1 MPKINVYLP
10 DDLADAV
17 REAGLPVSA
26 ICQRALDQAVRR
38 VTAARQTVLGELDAD
53 GLAARLPQFTARAV
67 TVVSLAID
75 RARATWSATVTTGHL
90 LHGMIAEGA
99 NLGLQVLSAME
110 IDPAAIAVPDGAE
123 PGGGDGLRFSTA
135 AANAVELTVSEAVG
149 MGHNYVGCEHL
160 LIGLAGEPD
169 GLAGRTLRDVGADPR
184 STRRAVTAALIGF
197 AHLRATTAAQPPA
210 EGLLT
215 AVRAELAPLVR
226 RIEALENR
234 LS

>member
-75 RARATWSATVTTGHL
+75 RARATGSATVTTGHL

-234 LS
+234 LA

>member
-38 VTAARQTVLGELDAD
+38 VTAVRQTVLGELDAD
-53 GLAARLPQFTARAV
+53 QLAARLPQFTARAV
-67 TVVSLAID
+67 TVVSSAVD
-75 RARATWSATVTTGHL
+75 RARATGSPTVTTGHL
-90 LHGMIAEGA
+90 LHGMLAEGA

-110 IDPAAIAVPDGAE
+110 IDPAALAVPDGTE

-160 LIGLAGEPD
+160 LIGLATEPD
-169 GLAGRTLRDVGADPR
+169 GLAGRALRDVGADAR
-184 STRRAVTAALIGF
+184 STRRAVTAALIGY
-197 AHLRATTAAQPPA
+197 AHLRATKAAQPPA

-226 RIEALENR
+226 RIEALEGR
-234 LS
+234 LA